1 MIEGNLMSV
10 NLDRHASKLIPEILK
25 YSLCQMSHVL
35 QIDGINAE
43 SGVKVLRT
51 AFYTPLND
59 VLKITFSEGMEGDEL
74 KLEFGFRSGGVGRCW
89 QDHEEVVCDLEDAKM
104 NYSTAWNMS
113 EYQQNMVR
121 PQLKSLLCVP
131 IFNLALFDPNA
142 DAPRF
147 NPLVGILTYDSDLDL
162 LNKFIQKET
171 LDEARITAGLLS
183 IALRGRLESILNVE
197 NQ

>member
-1 MIEGNLMSV
+1 MSI

-25 YSLCQMSHVL
+25 DSLCQMTHVL
-35 QIDGINAE
+35 KLDEVEAGAN
-43 SGVKVLRT
+43 VKVLRT

-59 VLKITFSEGMEGDEL
+59 VLKITFSEGIEGDEL

-89 QDHEEVVCDLEDAKM
+89 QDHEEVVCDLEDAKT
-104 NYSTAWNMS
+104 NFSSAWNMS
-113 EYQQNMVR
+113 EYQQNLVR

-131 IFNLALFDPNA
+131 IFNLALFDPRA

-162 LNKFIQKET
+162 LVKFIQKET

-183 IALRGRLESILNVE
+183 LALRGRLESILSE
-197 NQ
+197 GNQ